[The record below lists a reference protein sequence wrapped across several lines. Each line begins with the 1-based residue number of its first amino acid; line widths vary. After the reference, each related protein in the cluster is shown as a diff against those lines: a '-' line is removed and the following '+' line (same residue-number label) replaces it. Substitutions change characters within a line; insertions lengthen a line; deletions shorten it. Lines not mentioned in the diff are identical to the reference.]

1 MAGRGIWEMVVL
13 GDHPHKSSVLV
24 APQAQR
30 EHMLVLEEPHGGT
43 PRLAACRLLGGR
55 VPGAPHR
62 YRIPKRL
69 MTVGGVEKIVHGV
82 PAES

>member
-13 GDHPHKSSVLV
+13 GHKSSVLV

-30 EHMLVLEEPHGGT
+30 EHMLVLEEPHGDT
-43 PRLAACRLLGGR
+43 PRLAACRLLLIGGR